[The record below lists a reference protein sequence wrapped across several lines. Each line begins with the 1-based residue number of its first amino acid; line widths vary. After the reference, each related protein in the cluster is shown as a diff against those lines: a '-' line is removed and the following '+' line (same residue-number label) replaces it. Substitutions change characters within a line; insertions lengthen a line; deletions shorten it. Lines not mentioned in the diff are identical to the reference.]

1 MQNHVF
7 KSDFIK
13 IETRMVVVRGQENG
27 EMWRYRSKGTN
38 FQDE

>member
-13 IETRMVVVRGQENG
+13 TETSMVVVRGQENG
-27 EMWRYRSKGTN
+27 KMWRYRSKGTN
-38 FQDE
+38 FQL